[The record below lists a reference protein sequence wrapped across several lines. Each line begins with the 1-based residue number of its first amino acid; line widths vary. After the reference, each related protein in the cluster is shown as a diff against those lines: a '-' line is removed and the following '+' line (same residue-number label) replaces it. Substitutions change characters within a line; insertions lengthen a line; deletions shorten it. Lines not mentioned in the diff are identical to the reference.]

1 MAALK
6 RSSQVVPCLL
16 LAAAAAAHAKPLDVT
31 LDDRVDP
38 AFVGGRLVYEIGV
51 KVRDTSTVPG
61 VVVTLHLPPGT
72 TLVSARRQPDYE
84 PIAGQVVGQDVI
96 FTLGDEEPCD
106 KKGLPACAD
115 IWALVEVGDSVEPG
129 TVMQAT
135 AEIASSEPAIKP
147 DSNVVYTSA
156 GSLAIRKARVN
167 FAAIPG
173 RDRIQFHA
181 DVAREAWEAPTL
193 PPPPTLDITSGVR
206 VRLGE
211 AGAPAVLD
219 VTVPG
224 DAFRC
229 AGLASRRCRL
239 ADPRIW
245 RPLGLDRLNIAF
257 PYDHRQRNNAGVL
270 VRTAPLELPDDIGP
284 EMELRIDAA
293 GETYV
298 DTALLE
304 QRGRRLVYTHTQAKP

>member
-6 RSSQVVPCLL
+6 PSPWVVLSL
-16 LAAAAAAHAKPLDVT
+16 VLATAAAAHAKPLDVT

-38 AFVGGRLVYEIGV
+38 AFVGGHLVYEVGV
-51 KVRDTSTVPG
+51 KIRETSTVPG

-72 TLVSARRQPDYE
+72 TFVSARRQPDYE
-84 PIAGQVVGQDVI
+84 LLAGQVVGQDVI
-96 FTLGDEEPCD
+96 FELGDEEPCD

-115 IWALVEVGDSVEPG
+115 IWALVEIGGSVDPG

-135 AEIASSEPAIKP
+135 ADIASSDPSIKP
-147 DSNVVYTSA
+147 DSNVVCTSA

-167 FAAIPG
+167 FAAVPG
-173 RDRIQFHA
+173 RDRIQFDA
-181 DVAREAWEAPTL
+181 DVGREAWEAPTL

-211 AGAPAVLD
+211 AGEPPVLD

-229 AGLASRRCRL
+229 TGLASRRCRL
-239 ADPRIW
+239 AEPKLW
-245 RPLGLDRLNIAF
+245 RPLGLDRLNVAL
-257 PYDHRQRNNAGVL
+257 PHDSRQRNNAGVL
-270 VRTAPLELPDDIGP
+270 VRTGPLELPPDIGP

-298 DTALLE
+298 DTALLV
-304 QRGRRLVYTHTQAKP
+304 QKGRRLIYTHTQAKP